1 MASGTN
7 GYRCGCH
14 TECCYK
20 AWVAGVM
27 QRVGCSNWSCN
38 FKLVQQ
44 PNGYRLAPNWC
55 GAMGLWGPAPING
68 WGVTAKMQWSV
79 APMGIGW
86 STMVCAAMGLWGLH
100 NPVAGVPLSNYQIT
114 MVHGPNGYRCGC
126 HWVCGYGQWGCIT
139 QFLWV

>member
-1 MASGTN
+1 
-7 GYRCGCH
+7 
-14 TECCYK
+14 
-20 AWVAGVM
+20 M

-44 PNGYRLAPNWC
+44 PNGYRLAPKWC
-55 GAMGLWGPAPING
+55 GAMVLGALHQYMA
-68 WGVTAKMQWSV
+68 GVSLPNIQWSV

-114 MVHGPNGYRCGC
+114 MVHGPQ
-126 HWVCGYGQWGCIT
+126 WV
-139 QFLWV
+139 